1 MTAAAHR
8 TRANAGDERPAGVRT
23 SATYFP
29 ELESMR
35 GIAIVLVVL
44 FHADGVV
51 CRTEG
56 TSGIIATPLSA
67 FIRAGHSGVTLCFML
82 SGFLLSLPFLSEVA
96 DRKRVRRWDYYRRS
110 S

>member
-23 SATYFP
+23 AATFP
-29 ELESMR
+29 RTRVDARHRNRAGRSLPR
-35 GIAIVLVVL
+35 RR
-44 FHADGVV
+44 
-51 CRTEG
+51 CRLPTEG